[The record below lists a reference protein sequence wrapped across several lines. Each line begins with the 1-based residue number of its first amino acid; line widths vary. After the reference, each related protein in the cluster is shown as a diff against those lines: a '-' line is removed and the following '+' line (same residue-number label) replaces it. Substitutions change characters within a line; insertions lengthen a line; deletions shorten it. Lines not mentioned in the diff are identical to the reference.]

1 MGARGLLAEIFQ
13 DDDLLLLAKAVREFG
28 ERELVPYLRELGK
41 EEFPD
46 KFIPLAAGSGF
57 LGTAIPSEFGG
68 QGGTLEAFLP
78 VIEGI
83 AAYDGSLALT
93 LAAHESLA
101 TTHVLLAGSAEQ
113 KRKCLPDL
121 TTGRRIG
128 AWCLTEP
135 QAGSNIFNDM
145 RAKLSRTSQGWI
157 LNGEKTF
164 ITNGC
169 HADLYVVLARAIGQD
184 GQDAGITGCLVE
196 RQGNQNGITSTPLHG
211 KMGMWHSDTAAVKF
225 DNVFI
230 TQDSILGPVG
240 SAGQVTR
247 RVLLRARI
255 GVAAL
260 ALGLARDSLERA
272 TGYTKTRNIGKAT
285 LFEQQL
291 TRTKLSGMEE
301 SLWAAWQAVRSA
313 ARLADQSKPFKVQA
327 CMAKVFATETAL
339 RIADEAIQLL
349 GGYGYMRDYK
359 VEQNYRDLRLL
370 TIGEG
375 ASEILRLAIAGHL
388 GEPGFGGEDL
398 IPSLESLECD
408 AGLTCGSASSP
419 SGPSHHAFQLA
430 SDSFRIALEQI
441 KKAEGCGDLSSLRQS
456 SAIKV
461 ADLSTKLWVAGQV
474 IRSGAQ
480 LVNRGAASGKILC
493 LAKSFLM
500 KASLEICHQAM
511 ELLRSHGL
519 IDARLLS
526 NYSAVLE
533 TTARNRSAEP
543 SLLLNAEGS

>member
-46 KFIPLAAGSGF
+46 KFLPLAAGRGF
-57 LGTAIPSEFGG
+57 MGTAIPSEFGG

-101 TTHVLLAGSAEQ
+101 TTHVLLGGSDEQ
-113 KRKCLPDL
+113 KRKYLPEL
-121 TTGRRIG
+121 TTGRKVG

-145 RAKLSRTSQGWI
+145 RAKLSRTSTGWI

-169 HADLYVVLARAIGQD
+169 YADLYVVLARAIGQD

-196 RQGNQNGITSTPLHG
+196 RQGNQHGITPTPLHG
-211 KMGMWHSDTAAVKF
+211 KMGMWRTDTAAVRF
-225 DNVFI
+225 DDIFI
-230 TQDSILGPVG
+230 AGDSILGAVG

-247 RVLLRARI
+247 RVLSRARI

-272 TGYTKTRNIGKAT
+272 TSYTKTRNIGKAT
-285 LFEQQL
+285 LFEQEL

-301 SLWAAWQAVRSA
+301 SLWAAWQAVRCA

-349 GGYGYMRDYK
+349 GGYGYMTDYK

-388 GEPGFGGEDL
+388 ERAWVWRRGPHTFAGEPGE
-398 IPSLESLECD
+398 
-408 AGLTCGSASSP
+408 
-419 SGPSHHAFQLA
+419 
-430 SDSFRIALEQI
+430 
-441 KKAEGCGDLSSLRQS
+441 
-456 SAIKV
+456 
-461 ADLSTKLWVAGQV
+461 
-474 IRSGAQ
+474 
-480 LVNRGAASGKILC
+480 
-493 LAKSFLM
+493 
-500 KASLEICHQAM
+500 
-511 ELLRSHGL
+511 
-519 IDARLLS
+519 
-526 NYSAVLE
+526 
-533 TTARNRSAEP
+533 
-543 SLLLNAEGS
+543 